1 LQEAVWATDLAGL
14 PPPRRGKVRDV
25 YDLGETLLLVATDR
39 LSAYDHVL
47 RPAIPGKGK
56 VLTQLSTFWFG
67 RLGDSVP
74 NHLLATDP
82 ADFPAAV
89 RPHAALLAGRAVLVR
104 KTAVVPFE
112 CVARGYLAGSG
123 YREYR
128 QSGRVC
134 GIELPP
140 GLVLA
145 SRLPRPIFTPATKAA
160 TGHDENVDFATFAK
174 EAAAAAESA
183 PEEVAAGG
191 TAGTVAAGTAVGEAT
206 FPERLRDLTL
216 LLYERAAARAAERDL
231 ILADTKFEF
240 GLLPAGAAG
249 GGDGRRGT
257 MGGAGSAGS
266 GPPLTDRLLLIDEA
280 LTPDSSRYWDVAH
293 WRPGEEPASFDKQ
306 FVRNWLDA
314 SGWDH
319 QSPPPELPPDVVLGT
334 RDRYV
339 EAFRRLTGREPDL

>member
-1 LQEAVWATDLAGL
+1 MGDAVWTTDLAGL

-56 VLTQLSTFWFG
+56 VLTQLSSYWFA

-82 ADFPAAV
+82 ADFPAAA

-104 KTAVVPFE
+104 KAAVVPFE

-123 YREYR
+123 FREYR
-128 QSGRVC
+128 QGGRVC
-134 GIELPP
+134 GIELPA
-140 GLVLA
+140 GLALA

-160 TGHDENVDFATFAK
+160 EGHDENVDFATFASGVT
-174 EAAAAAESA
+174 AACGAGAGADA
-183 PEEVAAGG
+183 DAAGPADRSE
-191 TAGTVAAGTAVGEAT
+191 AGDAPPGGAL
-206 FPERLRDLTL
+206 PERLRSLTL
-216 LLYERAAARAAERDL
+216 ELYARAGAHAAGRGL

-240 GLLPAGAAG
+240 GLLPA
-249 GGDGRRGT
+249 
-257 MGGAGSAGS
+257 AGS
-266 GPPLTDRLLLIDEA
+266 GGEDEEEAASGSGRPAGRLLLIDEA
-280 LTPDSSRYWDVAH
+280 LTPDSSRYWDASH
-293 WRPGEEPASFDKQ
+293 WQPGAEPASFDKQ

-334 RDRYV
+334 VDRYV
-339 EAFRRLTGREPDL
+339 EAYRRLTGSEPRL